1 MVPTGLVNA
10 FFTSER
16 GKCQSQQKMASISNN
31 HDIVITTMFLA
42 YVDYSVIIIIKH
54 FKEKSLKDS
63 PIINYNSKSFLSFY
77 LKTRNFK
84 LE

>member
-16 GKCQSQQKMASISNN
+16 GKSQSQQKMASISNN

-42 YVDYSVIIIIKH
+42 YVDYSVIINH

-63 PIINYNSKSFLSFY
+63 PIINYNSKSFL
-77 LKTRNFK
+77 K
-84 LE
+84 LCIILFENKEF